1 MYVLGFG
8 DMVSILHV
16 LHPEQRFRNLNI
28 SNFKNEMGYYAGYF
42 YPHFEYECKYENE
55 RERES
60 TNTRTKNNNMK
71 LENATWSRI

>member
-1 MYVLGFG
+1 MYVLGFR

-42 YPHFEYECKYENE
+42 YPHFEYECKYESE
-55 RERES
+55 RERERAQ
-60 TNTRTKNNNMK
+60 T
-71 LENATWSRI
+71 LERKIII